1 MGRNYDC
8 CSACSDN
15 IVDAYKANGWEFV
28 KRALN
33 EKGYVDEISGLKEVQ
48 RQAEAAADDVEW
60 DDDGE
65 ELEIV

>member
-33 EKGYVDEISGLKEVQ
+33 EKGYVDEISGLKEVRDAPPFLLTSGTDKSQ
-48 RQAEAAADDVEW
+48 GSAA
-60 DDDGE
+60 G
-65 ELEIV
+65 